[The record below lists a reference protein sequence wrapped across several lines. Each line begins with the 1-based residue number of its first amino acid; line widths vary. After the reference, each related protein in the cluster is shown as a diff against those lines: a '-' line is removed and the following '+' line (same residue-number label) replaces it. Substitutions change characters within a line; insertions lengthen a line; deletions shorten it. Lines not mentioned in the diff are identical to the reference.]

1 MNEIKILICKYIYL
15 IIFFLAL
22 NKGINNSLLCM
33 IITLFILILSNIR
46 TFYIKSDFIKY
57 SFLIVE
63 VVVITV
69 LSIVLNF
76 TLIMYILFITFDFL
90 ECYSKSRIITEIVFI
105 ILILKDILI
114 FKDFELILGVG
125 LILINYLM
133 IKNIKELYESKIK
146 EQELYNKIRISEL
159 ELKKLN
165 SDIEKYAQS
174 SLEIAVLKERNRIS
188 REVHD
193 SVGHVLSATM
203 IQLSAMERV
212 GKISKNPLYEMIFE
226 LRSFVSDGFQDIK
239 KAVREL
245 KPDEYSQYEG
255 VIRIG
260 ELCETVKKIS
270 GFNINYRVIG
280 DVVNLNSKQGSNI
293 YRIIQEILS
302 NAIKHSRAAN
312 IEVILNFEN
321 DIIKIF
327 YKDDGI
333 GVLKIQESGVGI
345 KSIRER
351 VKELHGEVVFESEIN
366 KGMIIKILLPREYK
380 NIYG

>member
-1 MNEIKILICKYIYL
+1 MNEIKILVCKYIYL

-63 VVVITV
+63 VVVITI
-69 LSIVLNF
+69 LSIILNF

-90 ECYSKSRIITEIVFI
+90 ECYSKSKIITESVFI

-114 FKDFELILGVG
+114 FRNFEIILGAG

-146 EQELYNKIRISEL
+146 EQELYDKIRISEL

-165 SDIEKYAQS
+165 TDIEKYAQS

-203 IQLSAMERV
+203 IQLSAMERIS
-212 GKISKNPLYEMIFE
+212 KISKNPLYEMIFE
-226 LRSFVSDGFQDIK
+226 LRSFVSNGFQDIK

-255 VIRIG
+255 IIRIG
-260 ELCETVKKIS
+260 ELCENVKKIS
-270 GFNINYRVIG
+270 GLNINYRVIG
-280 DVVNLNSKQGSNI
+280 DIVNLNSKQGSNI
-293 YRIIQEILS
+293 YRIIQEVLS
-302 NAIKHSRAAN
+302 NAIKHSRASS
-312 IEVILNFEN
+312 IEVILNFES
-321 DIIKIF
+321 DIIKLF

-333 GVLKIQESGVGI
+333 GVSKIEESGVGI

-351 VKELHGEVVFESEIN
+351 VKELQGEVIFESEIN
-366 KGMIIKILLPREYK
+366 QGMIIKISIPREFE